1 MTQTWTAL
9 FVETLRDPG
18 RAARA
23 VLDVQMTR
31 QEVYSG
37 VVVCAALGTVLNA
50 LFLLFVLPRLG
61 MLPEGQQVSLTPP
74 FMNFVISAGSLVL
87 FVNIVTWVGRALGG
101 EGHLDSLMQ
110 LIVWQQL
117 VLLVL
122 QALGFLLMGLAPALG
137 ALYVLIVFAVY
148 VRIVLNFI
156 QVGHDLPG
164 LGSAFA
170 VLLVAAVGI
179 VLVLMMIGVLVGG
192 S

>member
-1 MTQTWTAL
+1 MTQTWSSL

-18 RAARA
+18 TAAREI
-23 VLDVQMTR
+23 LGLQLTR

-37 VVVCAALGTVLNA
+37 VVVCAALGTILNA
-50 LFLLFVLPRLG
+50 LFILFIVPRLG
-61 MLPEGQQVSLTPP
+61 MIPEGQTLSLTPP

-87 FVNIVTWVGRALGG
+87 FVNIVTWVGRTLGG

-117 VLLVL
+117 VLIVL
-122 QALGFLLMGLAPALG
+122 QALGFLLMGLVPALG
-137 ALYVLIVFAVY
+137 ALYVLLVVAVY
-148 VRIVLNFI
+148 IRIVLHFI

-164 LGSAFA
+164 LGAAFA
-170 VLLVAAVGI
+170 VLLVAGVGI